1 MIKSLK
7 DSSTSLPQACFDVLK
22 RLKSDQFSVAMTY
35 FAAFKAYLSKSA
47 VEPDSQ
53 SFPCLCEL
61 REFHPSEPMSECDS
75 TWHFFVNGD
84 ARERLLDELSFLDSF
99 LLERI
104 RQMNS
109 SNTVLYEDSV
119 LSR

>member
-1 MIKSLK
+1 M
-7 DSSTSLPQACFDVLK
+7 K
-22 RLKSDQFSVAMTY
+22 RIQSNQFSTAMTY
-35 FAAFKAYLSKSA
+35 FAAFKAYLSKST

-61 REFHPSEPMSECDS
+61 RELHPSEPMSECDS
-75 TWHFFVNGD
+75 TWNFFVNGD
-84 ARERLLDELSFLDSF
+84 SRERLLDELSFLDSF

-109 SNTVLYEDSV
+109 SKTVLYEDSV